1 MFLKICH
8 RVNVEGHVQDLW
20 ESLKDDLLSAAV
32 KSCGWTKEP
41 PRHQVTWWWNKVVDY
56 AIKQKWQL
64 WKEWKKGGFKE
75 PYLQAKKDSKRAVY
89 AAKKTAEKERF
100 SSVINRD
107 NIRKEISKI
116 AKQMKAENCDVVGR

>member
-32 KSCGWTKEP
+32 KSCGWNKGP

-56 AIKQKWQL
+56 AIKQK
-64 WKEWKKGGFKE
+64 
-75 PYLQAKKDSKRAVY
+75 
-89 AAKKTAEKERF
+89 
-100 SSVINRD
+100 
-107 NIRKEISKI
+107 
-116 AKQMKAENCDVVGR
+116 